1 MYTKLKSFISYDLRT
16 KILKL
21 EEASGIKLYPNLF
34 NQRGFKSIITRVYF
48 LFFFIE
54 KIFKNYKKKKSFL
67 FNSNFENIL
76 FISTFPR
83 SGSTF
88 LKNLIFSY
96 IEIKFK
102 IGSGVP
108 KYDNETDEFKY
119 TYGENIYLDIYTLV
133 NSDKNNLSFL
143 NRNIKSNKNNLP
155 YIYFSHYPLSRIDLV
170 HYNKFKKEVILIRD
184 PVLCCISYLKFKLNI
199 FKNLNKNKITNEHM
213 NIHMDKTISDLKI
226 FFLRVK
232 KIKSDKTKLFIKYE
246 NLVLKTNENLK
257 KILNHF
263 NIAVDKNVISKVV
276 KNNIMNKT
284 KKMVY
289 VNNFSTNRFSNYKL
303 SKIHLKK
310 FKKKIFY
317 ELKNEIELYNN
328 L

>member
-1 MYTKLKSFISYDLRT
+1 
-16 KILKL
+16 
-21 EEASGIKLYPNLF
+21 
-34 NQRGFKSIITRVYF
+34 
-48 LFFFIE
+48 
-54 KIFKNYKKKKSFL
+54 
-67 FNSNFENIL
+67 
-76 FISTFPR
+76 
-83 SGSTF
+83 
-88 LKNLIFSY
+88 
-96 IEIKFK
+96 
-102 IGSGVP
+102 
-108 KYDNETDEFKY
+108 
-119 TYGENIYLDIYTLV
+119 
-133 NSDKNNLSFL
+133 
-143 NRNIKSNKNNLP
+143 
-155 YIYFSHYPLSRIDLV
+155 
-170 HYNKFKKEVILIRD
+170 
-184 PVLCCISYLKFKLNI
+184 
-199 FKNLNKNKITNEHM
+199 
-213 NIHMDKTISDLKI
+213 MDKTISDLKI

-317 ELKNEIELYNN
+317 ELKSEIELYNN